1 MQTQDGCQLA
11 ARYNMPA
18 EITLLLILSLIIWG
32 APFIA
37 KLVRMPTTP
46 VEIMLGSMLDFMGL
60 IHHHEYFDIVAEVGF
75 LYLMFLAG
83 MEVDLKQITK
93 SPRSLIRKTMLFIVS
108 LLVLAFGSG
117 LIFDL
122 NTIVVISLP
131 LISIGLLASLSKNY
145 GKEEEW
151 IKLAFIV
158 GVLGEV
164 ISIAAL
170 TVVNAVSNVGYSLAL
185 FEKLGYLFLFIL
197 AIYLLY
203 RMLHLLFWWH
213 PELKNTLMP
222 KLDTSDQDVRLAI
235 ALFFILI
242 SLMLALDLEL
252 ALGTFIAGVAISAF
266 FHHEKHLEEKMSSLG
281 FGFLVPLFFIHV
293 GASFD
298 LHALAYPRVVTGALL
313 ITLLMVGMRVL
324 GGYHLKHIAGERTA
338 LLAAFALSMP
348 LTLIIAVATIGYD
361 ASIID
366 IIVYYQLIL
375 ASLFEVIL
383 SMLAIKLLRRK
394 SQTEKPPPTP

>member
-1 MQTQDGCQLA
+1 
-11 ARYNMPA
+11 MPA

-37 KLVRMPTTP
+37 KLLRMPTTP
-46 VEIMLGSMLDFMGL
+46 VEIILGSVLAFMGL

-83 MEVDLKQITK
+83 MEVDLKQITR
-93 SPRSLIRKTMLFIVS
+93 SPKSLIRKAVFFNFS
-108 LLVLAFGSG
+108 LWALALGSG
-117 LIFDL
+117 LLFDL
-122 NTIVVISLP
+122 NTIVIISLP
-131 LISIGLLASLSKNY
+131 LISIGLLASLSKSY
-145 GKEEEW
+145 GKEEAW
-151 IKLAFIV
+151 IRQAFIV
-158 GVLGEV
+158 GVLGEIV
-164 ISIAAL
+164 SIAAL
-170 TVVNAVSNVGYSLAL
+170 TIIDAVSSVGFGLVL
-185 FEKLGYLFLFIL
+185 FQKLGYLFLFIL
-197 AIYLLY
+197 VIYLLY
-203 RMLHLLFWWH
+203 RTLHLLFWWY
-213 PELKNTLMP
+213 PELKSTLMP

-242 SLMLALDLEL
+242 SLMLALDFEL

-298 LHALAYPRVVTGALL
+298 LNALAYPRVVTGALL
-313 ITLLMVGMRVL
+313 ITFIMIGMRIL
-324 GGYHLKHIAGERTA
+324 GGFHLKYISGERDA
-338 LLAAFALSMP
+338 LLTSFALSMP

-366 IIVYYQLIL
+366 IIIYYQLIL

-383 SMLAIKLLRRK
+383 SMLAIKLLRKR
-394 SQTEKPPPTP
+394 ERRA

>member
-1 MQTQDGCQLA
+1 
-11 ARYNMPA
+11 MPA
-18 EITLLLILSLIIWG
+18 EITLLLILSLVIWG

-46 VEIMLGSMLDFMGL
+46 VEIILGSMLAFAGL
-60 IHHHEYFDIVAEVGF
+60 IHRHEYFDIVAEVGF

-93 SPRSLIRKTMLFIVS
+93 SPKSLIRKAIFFIAS
-108 LLVLAFGSG
+108 LLALAVGSG
-117 LIFDL
+117 LLFDL
-122 NTIVVISLP
+122 NAIVIISLP

-145 GKEEEW
+145 GKEEAW

-158 GVLGEV
+158 GVLGEIV
-164 ISIAAL
+164 SIAAL
-170 TVVNAVSNVGYSLAL
+170 TVIDAVSSVGFGLAL
-185 FEKLGYLFLFIL
+185 FQKLGYLFLFIL
-197 AIYLLY
+197 VIYLLY
-203 RMLHLLFWWH
+203 RILHLMFWWY
-213 PELKNTLMP
+213 PELKSTLMP
-222 KLDTSDQDVRLAI
+222 KLGTSDQDVRLAI

-298 LHALAYPRVVTGALL
+298 LNALAYPRVVTGALL
-313 ITLLMVGMRVL
+313 ITFLMIGMRIL
-324 GGYHLKHIAGERTA
+324 GAYHLKRIAGDRTA
-338 LLAAFALSMP
+338 LLSAFALSMP

-383 SMLAIKLLRRK
+383 SMLAIKLLRKGRGREA
-394 SQTEKPPPTP
+394 SASTL

>member
-1 MQTQDGCQLA
+1 
-11 ARYNMPA
+11 MPA

-37 KLVRMPTTP
+37 KLVRIPTTP
-46 VEIMLGSMLDFMGL
+46 VEIMLGSMLAFTGL

-93 SPRSLIRKTMLFIVS
+93 SPRNLIRKAIFFIVS
-108 LLVLAFGSG
+108 LSVLAVGSG
-117 LIFDL
+117 LLFDL
-122 NTIVVISLP
+122 NAIVIISLP

-158 GVLGEV
+158 GVLGEIV
-164 ISIAAL
+164 SIAAL
-170 TVVNAVSNVGYSLAL
+170 TIIDAASSVGFGLAL
-185 FEKLGYLFLFIL
+185 FQKLGYLFLFIL

-203 RMLHLLFWWH
+203 RLLHLLFWWY
-213 PELKNTLMP
+213 PELKHTLMP

-298 LHALAYPRVVTGALL
+298 LNALAYPRVVTGALL
-313 ITLLMVGMRVL
+313 ITFLMIGIRIL
-324 GGYHLKHIAGERTA
+324 GGYHLRRIAGERNA
-338 LLAAFALSMP
+338 LLASFALSMP

-361 ASIID
+361 ASIIN
-366 IIVYYQLIL
+366 IITYYQLIL
-375 ASLFEVIL
+375 ASLFEVIV
-383 SMLAIKLLRRK
+383 SMLAIKLLKQEK
-394 SQTEKPPPTP
+394 SR